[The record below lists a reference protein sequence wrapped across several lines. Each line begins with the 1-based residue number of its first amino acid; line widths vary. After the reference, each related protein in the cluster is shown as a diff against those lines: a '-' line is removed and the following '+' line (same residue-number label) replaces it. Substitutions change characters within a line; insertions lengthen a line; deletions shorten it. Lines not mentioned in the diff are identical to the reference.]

1 MNKRNRDKYEA
12 EQIQARIY
20 GVLNELQNALEQ
32 VRKKVIELHTEKDA
46 LETVRIHDAMDREQ
60 RKKEHNIYG
69 QLFVKMLDGKT
80 ITLDEIA
87 DTNTVEVVKFFIWEK
102 TSIPI
107 EKQRLIF
114 AGKQLENGRTLRE
127 YGVISESTFHM
138 VLRITGCWIKTRSAL
153 L

>member
-12 EQIQARIY
+12 EQIQARID

-60 RKKEHNIYG
+60 RKKEHKIYG

-138 VLRITGCWIKTRSAL
+138 VLRITGC
-153 L
+153 